1 VLISAANEYYSL
13 EGAKPTQ
20 LDDQFSPT
28 ISVSRSFR
36 DVREMCAGL
45 KVLTQPHDI
54 PMHPLTRVDRA
65 RCIVRGF
72 YRSEE
77 DDEERKERER
87 EREREGGGE
96 GERRREREGGT
107 QLRIGRI
114 KIPPKGARSDARFPH
129 AKKAK
134 PWRCTC
140 EAPQWAFR
148 RRLIFKCAAGRRKTR
163 GPDARPIGPPDLTP
177 GIQTDR

>member
-87 EREREGGGE
+87 ERERGRGRRGE
-96 GERRREREGGT
+96 KERKRGRHPTENREN
-107 QLRIGRI
+107 QDPSQGR
-114 KIPPKGARSDARFPH
+114 
-129 AKKAK
+129 
-134 PWRCTC
+134 
-140 EAPQWAFR
+140 AFR
-148 RRLIFKCAAGRRKTR
+148 RAFPAREESKTVEVHLR
-163 GPDARPIGPPDLTP
+163 SASMGLS
-177 GIQTDR
+177 